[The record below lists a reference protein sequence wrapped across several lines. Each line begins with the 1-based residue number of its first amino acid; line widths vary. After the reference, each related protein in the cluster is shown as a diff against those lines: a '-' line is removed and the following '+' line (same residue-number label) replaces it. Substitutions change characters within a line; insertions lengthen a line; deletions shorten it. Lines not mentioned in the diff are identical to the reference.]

1 MPVSTSKTVLLE
13 TQKYFNKISSV
24 STDIKDKESVFK
36 FSEGIR
42 DLGLWDSTVCWP
54 LRSLQNAGAGSVAY
68 SLGGLGIY
76 NGTLVNNPTW
86 GSEGINFNGS
96 NTYIQNSDLSD
107 NAEGTIAA
115 FAFTN
120 NAIVTGEGHRLVQM
134 GTGLLPGIEIGATNS
149 FPNVGIEAYYT
160 QLASEGVGRNVS
172 PPTSIVGVRFGAFGV
187 FSNAQSITRYINKGS
202 TISNLSVTGNYQ
214 SAQGIRIG
222 ARVNNSLFWNGSISF
237 AMYSS
242 TKFSDNNVLDFYNL
256 YKSTLGKGLGLP

>member
-54 LRSLQNAGAGSVAY
+54 LRSSQNAGASITAY
-68 SLGGLGIY
+68 SLGGLGVY
-76 NGTLVNNPTW
+76 NGTFKGVLTW
-86 GSEGINFNGS
+86 GLDGVNYSSPGS
-96 NTYIQNSDLSD
+96 YIQNLGLVD

-120 NAIVTGEGHRLVQM
+120 NAIVTGEGHRLIQM
-134 GTGLLPGIEIGATNS
+134 GTSLLPGIEIGATNS
-149 FPNVGIEAYYT
+149 SPNIGIEAYYT

-172 PPTSIVGVRFGAFGV
+172 PPTSIVGVNFGAFGV
-187 FSNAQSITRYINKGS
+187 FSNTQSIARYINGGS
-202 TISNLSVTGNYQ
+202 KVSNLSVAGNYQ
-214 SAQGIRIG
+214 SARGIRIG
-222 ARVNNSLFWNGSISF
+222 ARVNNSLYWNGSISF
-237 AMYSS
+237 AMYSA
-242 TKFSDNNVLDFYNL
+242 TKFSDDDVLNFYNL